1 MKKLRW
7 IAAGGAAIAAGSLAL
22 MSVGGV
28 AGAGRVGTNNLRGS
42 ASAGINAGSSAT
54 TATSSTVEH
63 YTLAASAFGPDGSHT
78 TSSYWFNLWD
88 PTTLVNTTAGR
99 CFDAG
104 ASLPAGATLKSV
116 TFYYTQGNSGMYAK
130 LDRQNLSNHT
140 SVDLATLATTAFT
153 GTPFYTKAT
162 IKVTADKVVSG
173 SMGYSL
179 GACFNGTT
187 TFSGATIN
195 YTG

>member
-7 IAAGGAAIAAGSLAL
+7 VAAGGVAIAAGSLAL
-22 MSVGGV
+22 LSVGGV
-28 AGAGRVGTNNLRGS
+28 AGAGRVGTNNMRGS

-54 TATSSTVEH
+54 TATSSTVQH

-78 TSSYWFNLWD
+78 TSSPWFNLWD
-88 PTTLVNTTAGR
+88 PTTLSNTTPER

-116 TFYYTQGNSGMYAK
+116 TFYYTQGDAGIYAK

-140 SVDLATLATTAFT
+140 SVDLATLQTTPFT

-162 IKVTADKVVSG
+162 VKVTSGKVVSA
-173 SMGYSL
+173 SMGYSF
-179 GACFNGTT
+179 GACFYGTT
-187 TFSGATIN
+187 TFSGVTVN